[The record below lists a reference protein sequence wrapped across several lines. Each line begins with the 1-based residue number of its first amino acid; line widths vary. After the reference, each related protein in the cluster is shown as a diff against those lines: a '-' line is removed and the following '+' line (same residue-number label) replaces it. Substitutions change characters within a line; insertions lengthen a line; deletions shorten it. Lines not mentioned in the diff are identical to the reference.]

1 VAFVGAFDALGI
13 QTALGLSLPSPTIFA
28 QYFVF
33 AVLLGGIYGL
43 IALGLTMIF
52 GVMDVINFAHGA
64 LMVVAMYAVL
74 VFSDATGLSPFF
86 AIPFAVL
93 LLFVFGVVIYRSTI
107 APIIDAPQENQLIVT
122 FGVLL
127 ILISGVE
134 IAFGSDPRQLGLDLG
149 SLEISGV
156 FVPQGQLYALIIAL
170 VALSGTWLFLQ
181 RTMLGRAIR
190 GTADNRDG
198 AQYVG
203 IDVPGSTRSP
213 SGSVPRWRDSRV
225 GVIPLFQSFTPALGD
240 QYPDKRVRRGR
251 AGRARILPRRVR
263 RRAHHRL
270 YPGVR
275 LGVPGR
281 LHLPDRDLHGLHPRV
296 ACETGGTARR
306 ATMSNALS
314 RAVERYGAFRDEWY
328 ALPAL
333 VAASLIL
340 LAAMPFLRQ
349 LALFGYAPLGWLS
362 LNMLIITLIWATTAQ
377 AWNIMSGYTG
387 QFSFGHAAF
396 FGLGA
401 YATIIPDRNLR
412 DLPVDRDAARQRP
425 RGDIRAVDRRVDL
438 PLRSGGAL
446 LRAGDVGVRGAVAVR
461 VHERSATRRCKRVLQ
476 AARAREYADGPGLA
490 AFQFTGDLPYY
501 YLILG
506 FLTVVTV
513 VSLAINRSQLGYYL
527 FAIREREQAAAAI
540 GVPTYRYK
548 LLAVAVSAFFHGV
561 ARGVLGDVLQHD
573 PSDDGVRS
581 ARQHRDSP
589 AGDRRRDRHR
599 SRPDRGVVHR
609 HPGQRVR
616 PPVLLRPRLNNAV
629 YGVILI
635 AIVLYSPKGVVSW
648 PSRFVELLRARTDLL
663 DDDAA

>member
-1 VAFVGAFDALGI
+1 
-13 QTALGLSLPSPTIFA
+13 
-28 QYFVF
+28 
-33 AVLLGGIYGL
+33 
-43 IALGLTMIF
+43 
-52 GVMDVINFAHGA
+52 MDVINFAHGA

-213 SGSVPRWRDSRV
+213 SGSVPCRAGGTRGCSY
-225 GVIPLFQSFTPALGD
+225 PAVPVVHAGARRPV
-240 QYPDKRVRRGR
+240 PDKRVRRGR

-306 ATMSNALS
+306 
-314 RAVERYGAFRDEWY
+314 ERR
-328 ALPAL
+328 
-333 VAASLIL
+333 
-340 LAAMPFLRQ
+340 
-349 LALFGYAPLGWLS
+349 
-362 LNMLIITLIWATTAQ
+362 
-377 AWNIMSGYTG
+377 
-387 QFSFGHAAF
+387 
-396 FGLGA
+396 
-401 YATIIPDRNLR
+401 
-412 DLPVDRDAARQRP
+412 
-425 RGDIRAVDRRVDL
+425 
-438 PLRSGGAL
+438 
-446 LRAGDVGVRGAVAVR
+446 
-461 VHERSATRRCKRVLQ
+461 
-476 AARAREYADGPGLA
+476 
-490 AFQFTGDLPYY
+490 
-501 YLILG
+501 
-506 FLTVVTV
+506 
-513 VSLAINRSQLGYYL
+513 
-527 FAIREREQAAAAI
+527 
-540 GVPTYRYK
+540 
-548 LLAVAVSAFFHGV
+548 
-561 ARGVLGDVLQHD
+561 
-573 PSDDGVRS
+573 
-581 ARQHRDSP
+581 
-589 AGDRRRDRHR
+589 
-599 SRPDRGVVHR
+599 
-609 HPGQRVR
+609 
-616 PPVLLRPRLNNAV
+616 
-629 YGVILI
+629 
-635 AIVLYSPKGVVSW
+635 
-648 PSRFVELLRARTDLL
+648 
-663 DDDAA
+663 